1 MQTQQENGQL
11 KRTMKTRHLIMLSLG
26 GVIGTGLFF
35 NTGYIIST
43 TGAAGTLLAYLIG
56 ALVVWLVMQCLGEL
70 SVAMPETGAFHVYA
84 ARYLGPATGYTVA
97 WLYWLTWT
105 VALGSSFTAAG
116 FCMQYWFPQVP
127 VWAWCVV
134 FCVVIFGLNVIS
146 TRFFAEGEFWFSLV
160 KVITIIAFIILGGAA
175 VFGFI
180 PMQDGSPAPGLSNIT
195 AEGWFPQVPV
205 WAWCVVFCVVIFGL
219 NVISTRF
226 FAEGEFWFSL
236 VKVITIIA
244 FIILGGAAVFG
255 FIPMQDGSPAPG
267 LSNITAEGWFPHG
280 GLPILM
286 TMVAVNFAFSG
297 TELIGIAAGETENPH
312 KVIPVAIRTT
322 IARLIIFFIGTV
334 FVLAALIPMQQAG
347 VEKSPFVLVFE
358 KVGIPYAADIFNF
371 VILTAILSA
380 ANSGLYASGR
390 MLWSLSNEKTL
401 PRCFARVNKNGVPL
415 TALSVSMLGGVLA
428 LFSSVVAPDTVFV
441 ALSAISGFAV
451 VAVWISICASHF
463 VFRRRHLQ
471 SGQPL
476 SALQYRAPWYP
487 LVPVLGF
494 ILCVVACVGL
504 WFDPS
509 QRIALYCG
517 IPFVALCY
525 GAYYLTRNLTSQEP
539 EHVAE

>member
-1 MQTQQENGQL
+1 MQSTTQQQGGQL

-127 VWAWCVV
+127 VWIWCVV
-134 FCVVIFGLNVIS
+134 FCAVIFGLNIIS

-160 KVITIIAFIILGGAA
+160 
-175 VFGFI
+175 
-180 PMQDGSPAPGLSNIT
+180 
-195 AEGWFPQVPV
+195 
-205 WAWCVVFCVVIFGL
+205 
-219 NVISTRF
+219 
-226 FAEGEFWFSL
+226 
-236 VKVITIIA
+236 
-244 FIILGGAAVFG
+244 
-255 FIPMQDGSPAPG
+255 
-267 LSNITAEGWFPHG
+267 
-280 GLPILM
+280 ILM

-358 KVGIPYAADIFNF
+358 KVGIPYAADMFNF

-401 PRCFARVNKNGVPL
+401 PACFAKVNKRGVPV

-451 VAVWISICASHF
+451 VAVWLSICASHF
-463 VFRRRHLQ
+463 MFRRRHLQ
-471 SGQPL
+471 QGKAL
-476 SALQYRAPWYP
+476 SDLQYRAPWYP
-487 LVPVLGF
+487 VVPVLGF
-494 ILCVVACVGL
+494 VLCLVACVGL
-504 WFDPS
+504 AFDPS
-509 QRIALYCG
+509 QRIALWCG

-525 GAYYLTRNLTSQEP
+525 GAWYLTRSRNMTQEP
-539 EHVAE
+539 QHVAD

>member
-1 MQTQQENGQL
+1 MQSTTQQQGGQL

-127 VWAWCVV
+127 VWIWCVV
-134 FCVVIFGLNVIS
+134 FCAVIFGLNIIS

-160 KVITIIAFIILGGAA
+160 KVITIVAFIILGGAA
-175 VFGFI
+175 IFGII
-180 PMQDGSPAPGLSNIT
+180 PMQDGSPAPGL
-195 AEGWFPQVPV
+195 
-205 WAWCVVFCVVIFGL
+205 
-219 NVISTRF
+219 R
-226 FAEGEFWFSL
+226 
-236 VKVITIIA
+236 
-244 FIILGGAAVFG
+244 
-255 FIPMQDGSPAPG
+255 
-267 LSNITAEGWFPHG
+267 NITAEGWFPHG

-286 TMVAVNFAFSG
+286 TMVAVN
-297 TELIGIAAGETENPH
+297 
-312 KVIPVAIRTT
+312 
-322 IARLIIFFIGTV
+322 FIGTV

-358 KVGIPYAADIFNF
+358 KVGIPYAADMFNF

-401 PRCFARVNKNGVPL
+401 PACFAKVNKRGVPV
-415 TALSVSMLGGVLA
+415 TALSVSMLGGMLA

-451 VAVWISICASHF
+451 VAVWLSICASHF
-463 VFRRRHLQ
+463 MFRRRHLQ
-471 SGQPL
+471 QGKAL
-476 SALQYRAPWYP
+476 SDLQYRAPWYP
-487 LVPVLGF
+487 VVPVLGF
-494 ILCVVACVGL
+494 VLCLVACVGL
-504 WFDPS
+504 AFDPS
-509 QRIALYCG
+509 QRIALWCG

-525 GAYYLTRNLTSQEP
+525 GAWYLTRSRNMTQEP
-539 EHVAE
+539 QHVAD

>member
-105 VALGSSFTAAG
+105 VAFGSSFTAAG
-116 FCMQYWFPQVP
+116 FCMQY
-127 VWAWCVV
+127 
-134 FCVVIFGLNVIS
+134 
-146 TRFFAEGEFWFSLV
+146 
-160 KVITIIAFIILGGAA
+160 
-175 VFGFI
+175 
-180 PMQDGSPAPGLSNIT
+180 
-195 AEGWFPQVPV
+195 WFPQVPV

-286 TMVAVNFAFSG
+286 TMVAVN
-297 TELIGIAAGETENPH
+297 
-312 KVIPVAIRTT
+312 
-322 IARLIIFFIGTV
+322 FIGTV

-525 GAYYLTRNLTSQEP
+525 GAYYLTRNMTSQEP

>member
-1 MQTQQENGQL
+1 MQSTTQQQGGQL

-127 VWAWCVV
+127 VWIWCVV
-134 FCVVIFGLNVIS
+134 FCAVIFGLNIIS

-160 KVITIIAFIILGGAA
+160 KV
-175 VFGFI
+175 
-180 PMQDGSPAPGLSNIT
+180 
-195 AEGWFPQVPV
+195 
-205 WAWCVVFCVVIFGL
+205 
-219 NVISTRF
+219 
-226 FAEGEFWFSL
+226 
-236 VKVITIIA
+236 
-244 FIILGGAAVFG
+244 
-255 FIPMQDGSPAPG
+255 
-267 LSNITAEGWFPHG
+267 
-280 GLPILM
+280 M

-358 KVGIPYAADIFNF
+358 KVGIPYAADMFNF

-401 PRCFARVNKNGVPL
+401 PACFAKVNKRGVPV

-451 VAVWISICASHF
+451 VAVWLSICASHF
-463 VFRRRHLQ
+463 MFRRRHLQ
-471 SGQPL
+471 QGKAL
-476 SALQYRAPWYP
+476 SDLQYRAPWYP
-487 LVPVLGF
+487 VVPVLGF
-494 ILCVVACVGL
+494 VLCLVACVGL
-504 WFDPS
+504 AFDPS
-509 QRIALYCG
+509 QRIALWCG

-525 GAYYLTRNLTSQEP
+525 GAWYLTRSRNMTQEP
-539 EHVAE
+539 QHVAD